1 MARHLGKEG
10 SVANGANAIGEV
22 KNFDVDVQR
31 SIAQGI
37 ALGDTWMSADYGDG
51 SWTGTVTCHMDP
63 DDTNGQNALRTAAI
77 AGTKITLNLYVE
89 GTDTGDFL
97 LTGSVCISNLRIN
110 VSANGEYTE
119 GSFSFTGDGAPSET
133 TVGA

>member
-10 SVANGANAIGEV
+10 SVASGANAIGEV

-31 SIAQGI
+31 SITQGI
-37 ALGDTWMSADYGDG
+37 ALGDTWMSSDYGDG

-63 DDTNGQNALRTAAI
+63 DDTNGQNALRSAAI

-110 VSANGEYTE
+110 VSANGEYIE